1 MVVLWE
7 TSRIAQLAKSPPAVQ
22 ETLVSFLGQED
33 PLEKAQATHSSGLG
47 LALRLSWERGK
58 VGVFQSSPT
67 LCDPVE
73 IHSMEFSR
81 PEDWSGYRSLLQGI
95 FPTQGVNP
103 GLPHGRQ
110 ILYHRGSPCTFWQ
123 ED

>member
-7 TSRIAQLAKSPPAVQ
+7 TSRIAQLVKSPPAVQ

-73 IHSMEFSR
+73 IQSMEFSR

-103 GLPHGRQ
+103 GLPLGRQ
-110 ILYHRGSPCTFWQ
+110 ILCHRGSPCTFWQ
-123 ED
+123 EG

>member
-7 TSRIAQLAKSPPAVQ
+7 TSRIAQLVKSPPAVQ

-58 VGVFQSSPT
+58 VGVF
-67 LCDPVE
+67 
-73 IHSMEFSR
+73 
-81 PEDWSGYRSLLQGI
+81 
-95 FPTQGVNP
+95 
-103 GLPHGRQ
+103 
-110 ILYHRGSPCTFWQ
+110 
-123 ED
+123 

>member
-7 TSRIAQLAKSPPAVQ
+7 TSRIAQLVKSPPAVQ

-103 GLPHGRQ
+103 GLPLGRQ

-123 ED
+123 

>member
-7 TSRIAQLAKSPPAVQ
+7 TSLIAQLVKSSPAVQ

-73 IHSMEFSR
+73 IHSTEFSR

-103 GLPHGRQ
+103 GLPLGRQ

-123 ED
+123 

>member
-7 TSRIAQLAKSPPAVQ
+7 TSRIAQLVKSPPAVQ

-73 IHSMEFSR
+73 IQSMEFSR
-81 PEDWSGYRSLLQGI
+81 PEDWSEYRSLLQGI

-103 GLPHGRQ
+103 GLPLGRQ
-110 ILYHRGSPCTFWQ
+110 ILCHRGSPCTFWQ
-123 ED
+123 EG